1 MSRPCA
7 SDAFKEN
14 TVKIASFIH
23 AGQPTYGVVQDARH
37 LLPTP
42 DFLARHPDLV
52 SVLRA
57 DALPELGRSAAAS
70 GITVAASD
78 VRALP
83 VIPNPTKLI
92 CVGLNYKSHV
102 AETKRADSD
111 YPSLFLRFNDTL
123 AANGD
128 TVLRPAFSERFD
140 WEGELAFVI
149 GKGGRH
155 IPKAQA
161 FEHIAGYAC
170 LNDISV
176 RDWQRHTHQFTPGKN
191 FPGTAPFGP
200 YLATRDEVP
209 DVSQLTVET
218 RVNGAVMQHAS
229 VGDLIFDIP
238 TIIEY
243 ISRFTPLSPGDVIAT
258 GTPGGVGDRREPPL
272 YMKDGDVVE
281 VEVTGLGILRNRIGT
296 DA

>member
-1 MSRPCA
+1 M
-7 SDAFKEN
+7 KL
-14 TVKIASFIH
+14 VSFTH
-23 AGQPTYGVVQDARH
+23 AGLPTYGVAQGDRYVQPPA
-37 LLPTP
+37 
-42 DFLARHPDLV
+42 DFLSRFPDLLA
-52 SVLRA
+52 VLQA
-57 DALPELGRSAAAS
+57 GAESELQQA
-70 GITVAASD
+70 TVARGTSVDPAA
-78 VRALP
+78 VKTLP
-83 VIPNPTKLI
+83 VLSNPGKLI

-102 AETKRADSD
+102 AETKRPDSE

-123 AANGD
+123 AADGD
-128 TVLRPAFSERFD
+128 VVLRPAFSERFD
-140 WEGELAFVI
+140 WEGELALVI

-170 LNDISV
+170 FNDVSV

-200 YLATRDEVP
+200 YLVTRDDVP
-209 DVSQLTVET
+209 DVTALTLET
-218 RVNGAVMQHAS
+218 RLNGQVMQHA
-229 VGDLIFDIP
+229 GIADLIFDIP
-238 TIIEY
+238 VLVEY

-281 VEVTGLGILRNRIGT
+281 VEITGLGVLRNRIGT
-296 DA
+296 EA

>member
-1 MSRPCA
+1 MKRR
-7 SDAFKEN
+7 N
-14 TVKIASFIH
+14 TGDDILKLVSF
-23 AGQPTYGVVQDARH
+23 ALDGQPTYGVLQGDRYMRP
-37 LLPTP
+37 PT
-42 DFLARHPDLV
+42 DFLNRYPDLG

-57 DALPELGRSAAAS
+57 GALNDLEKAAATS
-70 GITVAASD
+70 GMAVQPNAA
-78 VRALP
+78 RALP
-83 VIPNPTKLI
+83 VLPNPGKLI

-102 AETKRADSD
+102 AETKRADSE
-111 YPSLFLRFNDTL
+111 YPSLFLRFNDSL
-123 AANGD
+123 AADGD
-128 TVLRPAFSERFD
+128 VVLRPSFSERFD

-170 LNDISV
+170 FNDISV

-200 YLATRDEVP
+200 YLVTRDEVP
-209 DVSQLTVET
+209 DVTKLTLET
-218 RVNGAVMQHAS
+218 RLNGKVMQHAS
-229 VGDLIFDIP
+229 IDDLIFDIP
-238 TIIEY
+238 VLVEY

-272 YMKDGDVVE
+272 YMKEGDVVE
-281 VEVTGLGILRNRIGT
+281 VEITGLGVLRNRIGT

>member
-1 MSRPCA
+1 M
-7 SDAFKEN
+7 KL
-14 TVKIASFIH
+14 ASFIH
-23 AGQPTYGVVQDARH
+23 AGQPTYGVVQGDRH
-37 LLPTP
+37 VQPP
-42 DFLARHPDLV
+42 ADFLRRFPDLL

-57 DALPELGRSAAAS
+57 GAAGELQQAIATGGTPIDPAA
-70 GITVAASD
+70 VK
-78 VRALP
+78 ALP
-83 VIPNPTKLI
+83 VLPNPGKLI

-123 AANGD
+123 AADGD
-128 TVLRPAFSERFD
+128 EVLRPGFSERFD

-161 FEHIAGYAC
+161 FDHIAGYAC

-200 YLATRDEVP
+200 YLVTRDEVP
-209 DVSQLTVET
+209 DVTRLTLQT
-218 RVNGAVMQHAS
+218 RVNGQVMQHAAIA
-229 VGDLIFDIP
+229 DLIFDIP
-238 TIIEY
+238 VLVEY

-272 YMKDGDVVE
+272 YMKEGDVVE
-281 VEVTGLGILRNRIGT
+281 VEITGLGVLRNRIGT
-296 DA
+296 EA